1 MADDKPP
8 NGVADTGSTAQCPLS
23 ENEKVA
29 TPGVSEVKQNPSPYL
44 AGLKLFILMGGL
56 TVVMFLAMLDMAI
69 IGTAIPQIS
78 SDFHRLQDVG
88 WYIGAY
94 QLASATVQPLT
105 GKVYTYFSN
114 KWSLLFFFFVFEVGS
129 AICGAAQNSIMFI
142 IGRSIAG
149 LGCSGLSNGSLTVLS
164 GAVSPEKRPLYTSVT
179 MAVGQIG
186 VILGPILGGVFTEHS
201 TWRWCFYLN
210 LPLGGLVAAFLVF
223 LHIPDHITKEPIT
236 PRHLW
241 EILPKFDLIGFALFA
256 PAAIML
262 LLALQFGSSDYAW
275 NSATVI
281 GCFCGAGVTAIIFLL
296 WERRMGK
303 DAMMPLQMIS
313 RRIVWTSS
321 LFYGLLMSVSVGGGS
336 FLPIYFQ
343 SVKGHEPLTSALYL
357 LPSILS
363 QILFLLLSGALMIRF
378 RFYIPWAALA
388 AAGTALGCG
397 LISTWTPDSTLG
409 ELIGHQV
416 PYAARGAA
424 IQIAFL
430 AVQLTLP
437 ANEIALGMSFLV
449 FSQNILGAVVV
460 TLGNTIFQES
470 LKSKIVLYAPEVPP
484 AAAVAAGA
492 SADAVR
498 QLAAQGDDALLGNVL
513 RAFSD
518 SFDNIMYL
526 FVAMSVVS
534 FFLCF
539 GMGWMDLQAHGKKPA
554 EAAREQ
560 KEDNETQV

>member
-1 MADDKPP
+1 MTGGKPP
-8 NGVADTGSTAQCPLS
+8 KGTANTGSTTQCPLP
-23 ENEKVA
+23 ENEKVGI
-29 TPGVSEVKQNPSPYL
+29 PGVSEVNHNASPYL

-105 GKVYTYFSN
+105 GKAYTYFST

-164 GAVSPEKRPLYTSVT
+164 GAVSPEKRPF
-179 MAVGQIG
+179 GQIG
-186 VILGPILGGVFTEHS
+186 VILGPILGGVLTEHA
-201 TWRWCFYLN
+201 TWRWCFYVN

-223 LHIPDHITKEPIT
+223 LHIPDHIVKEPIT
-236 PRHLW
+236 TQHLR
-241 EILPKFDLIGFALFA
+241 EILPKFDLVGFALFA

-262 LLALQFGSSDYAW
+262 LLALQFGSSDYSW
-275 NSATVI
+275 KSATVI
-281 GCFCGAGVTAIIFLL
+281 GCFCGAGVTAVVFLL
-296 WERRMGK
+296 WERSMGK

-363 QILFLLLSGALMIRF
+363 QIIFLLISGALMTKF
-378 RFYIPWAALA
+378 RFYIPWAAFA
-388 AAGTALGCG
+388 ASSTALGCG
-397 LISTWTPDSTLG
+397 LISTWAPDSTLG
-409 ELIGHQV
+409 KLFGHQV

-449 FSQNILGAVVV
+449 FSQNILGAIVV
-460 TLGNTIFQES
+460 TLGNTIFQET
-470 LKSKIVLYAPEVPP
+470 LKSKIVQYAPEVSPE
-484 AAAVAAGA
+484 AAVAAGG

-498 QLAAQGDDALLGNVL
+498 QLAAQDDDALLGNVL

-539 GMGWMDLQAHGKKPA
+539 GMGWIDLQAHGKKPEEA
-554 EAAREQ
+554 AAREQ
-560 KEDNETQV
+560 KEDGEMQGV

>member
-8 NGVADTGSTAQCPLS
+8 VEVADTGSTTQGPLS
-23 ENEKVA
+23 ENGKVIS
-29 TPGVSEVKQNPSPYL
+29 PDVSEIEHDTSPYL
-44 AGLKLFILMGGL
+44 AGFKLLILMGGL
-56 TVVMFLAMLDMAI
+56 TVVMFLAMLDLAI

-105 GKVYTYFSN
+105 GKAYTYFST
-114 KWSLLFFFFVFEVGS
+114 KWSLLFFFFVFEAGS
-129 AICGAAQNSIMFI
+129 AICGAAQNSTMFI

-149 LGCSGLSNGSLTVLS
+149 IGCSGLANGSLTVLS
-164 GAVSPEKRPLYTSVT
+164 GAVAPEKRPL
-179 MAVGQIG
+179 GQIG
-186 VILGPILGGVFTEHS
+186 VILGPILGGVFTEHA

-210 LPLGGLVAAFLVF
+210 LPLGGLVAGFLVF
-223 LHIPDHITKEPIT
+223 LHIPDHIAKESLSPQYLRT
-236 PRHLW
+236 
-241 EILPKFDLIGFALFA
+241 ILPKFDLIGFGLFA

-262 LLALQFGSSDYAW
+262 LLALQFGSSDYSW
-275 NSATVI
+275 NSATVV
-281 GCFCGAGVTAIIFLL
+281 GCFCGAGVAAMIFLL

-303 DAMMPLQMIS
+303 DAMMPLGMIS

-321 LFYGLLMSVSVGGGS
+321 LFYGLLMSVSVGGGN

-343 SVKGHEPLTSALYL
+343 SVKGQEPLTSALYL

-363 QILFLLLSGALMIRF
+363 QIFFLLLSGALMTKF
-378 RFYIPWAALA
+378 RFYIPWAAFA
-388 AAGTALGCG
+388 AAATALGCG

-409 ELIGHQV
+409 QLFGHQV

-424 IQIAFL
+424 IQIPFL
-430 AVQLTLP
+430 AVQLALP

-449 FSQNILGAVVV
+449 FSQNILSAVVV
-460 TLGNTIFQES
+460 TLGNTIFQET
-470 LKSKIVLYAPEVPP
+470 LKSKILLYAPEVSPE
-484 AAAVAAGA
+484 AAVAAGG
-492 SADAVR
+492 SAEAVR

-526 FVAMSVVS
+526 FIATSVVS

-539 GMGWMDLQAHGKKPA
+539 GMGWIDLQTHGKKPEVVA
-554 EAAREQ
+554 ATEEKENEGTQEA
-560 KEDNETQV
+560 

>member
-1 MADDKPP
+1 MADGKPP
-8 NGVADTGSTAQCPLS
+8 KGIANTGSTTQCPLP
-23 ENEKVA
+23 ENEKVGI
-29 TPGVSEVKQNPSPYL
+29 PGVSEVNHDPSPYL
-44 AGLKLFILMGGL
+44 EGLKLFILMGGL
-56 TVVMFLAMLDMAI
+56 TVVMFLSMLDMAI

-94 QLASATVQPLT
+94 QHQ
-105 GKVYTYFSN
+105 
-114 KWSLLFFFFVFEVGS
+114 VGS

-164 GAVSPEKRPLYTSVT
+164 GAVSPEKRPLYTSLT

-186 VILGPILGGVFTEHS
+186 VILGPVLGGVFTEHA
-201 TWRWCFYLN
+201 TWRWCFYVN

-223 LHIPDHITKEPIT
+223 LHIPDHIAKEPVT
-236 PRHLW
+236 LQHLR

-262 LLALQFGSSDYAW
+262 LLALQFGSSDYSW

-281 GCFCGAGVTAIIFLL
+281 GCFCGAGVAAIIFLL

-303 DAMMPLQMIS
+303 DAMMPPQMIS

-343 SVKGHEPLTSALYL
+343 SVKGQEPLTSALYL

-363 QILFLLLSGALMIRF
+363 QIFFLLLSGALMTKF
-378 RFYIPWAALA
+378 RFYISWPAFAAS
-388 AAGTALGCG
+388 GTALGCG

-409 ELIGHQV
+409 ELFGHQV
-416 PYAARGAA
+416 PYAAGGAA

-437 ANEIALGMSFLV
+437 ANEIALGISFLV

-460 TLGNTIFQES
+460 TLGNTIFQET
-470 LKSKIVLYAPEVPP
+470 LKSKIVLYAPEVSPS
-484 AAAVAAGA
+484 AAVAAGGI
-492 SADAVR
+492 ADAVR

-526 FVAMSVVS
+526 FVAMSMVS
-534 FFLCF
+534 FFLCLS
-539 GMGWMDLQAHGKKPA
+539 MGWMDLQTHGKKPDEA
-554 EAAREQ
+554 AAREQ
-560 KEDNETQV
+560 KENSERQKG